1 MHVRIKILEYF
12 LVLIWI
18 CLSARLFYIQV
29 YRGNDFALL
38 SKNQHLKEE
47 ILPSSRGDILDRH
60 GRKLATDLAYYE
72 FSAEPPRVR
81 DAWKVATVFAQHLE
95 KTHNDYL
102 RILKQNKKFVY
113 LDRKVPAEKAERI
126 LQRDLIGVNYVT
138 EFKRFYRHGDIT
150 GQLTGFTDVDNVGIE
165 GLELKFNETL
175 AGIPGKRILT
185 TDALGNQKTD
195 FNYPVQKPVNGNNII
210 TTLDLDCQIIAVEEL
225 SKAIEQYNAL
235 SGTVILM
242 HPMTGEILAMASLP
256 AFDSN
261 NPGAVQSH
269 LRKNRSINDTFEPGS
284 IFKLV
289 TVAAALELGVVAPE
303 NTIFC
308 ENGQIKL
315 GNRLFRDSKPHGNLT
330 VQEVIEYS
338 SNIGTYK
345 IAEKVGAK
353 NLYKFAKKF
362 GFGSKTGIEIGGES
376 PGILRQT
383 SEWSSHSLASIAI
396 GQEIAVNAL
405 QIINSY
411 AAAANGG
418 ILMKPYIVRA
428 VSDPSGAVI
437 KEFKPQIIRRVIS
450 KRTAEILTSFFE
462 GVVDHGTAVSAKI
475 PGNTLAGKTGT
486 AQKVDQEA
494 KTYSDKDFISSFA
507 AYYPSKNPKIAGIV
521 VIDSPQETYYG
532 GTVAAPVMKNIIN
545 RITHIPGST
554 LLESFDPI
562 TENAPKKESIF
573 KIILSLVCGNHP
585 KYFPALWTTV
595 EPADDSENL
604 EEDKKSR
611 SPQSFVIKF
620 DRKDGEKNS
629 ENGPTVKN
637 QNYVNV
643 PDVTGISI
651 RDAVKILVQKRLNI
665 KITSGSGLVAEQFP
679 LPGEKVVSGT
689 ITYLRAEIAENLSGN
704 KEK

>member
-1 MHVRIKILEYF
+1 MHVRIKILGYF

-18 CLSARLFYIQV
+18 CLAARLFYIQV
-29 YRGNDFALL
+29 YSGDEFALL

-60 GRKLATDLAYYE
+60 GRELATDLAYYE
-72 FSAEPPRVR
+72 FSAEPPIVK
-81 DAWKVATVFAQHLE
+81 DAWKVATVFAQHLDDSFD
-95 KTHNDYL
+95 DYL
-102 RILKQNKKFVY
+102 RMIKQDKKFVY
-113 LDRKVPAEKAERI
+113 LDRKVSAEKAERI
-126 LQRDLIGVNYVT
+126 IQRDLKGVNYT
-138 EFKRFYRHGDIT
+138 MGFKRFYPYGDIT
-150 GQLTGFTDVDNVGIE
+150 GQLTGFTDIDNMGIE

-195 FNYPVQKPVNGNNII
+195 FNYSVQKPVNGNNII

-225 SKAIEQYNAL
+225 SKAIDQYNAL

-242 HPMTGEILAMASLP
+242 NPITGEILAMASLP

-261 NPGAVQSH
+261 DPGAVQSY

-289 TVAAALELGVVAPE
+289 TAAAALELGIVAPE
-303 NTIFC
+303 DAIFC

-315 GNRLFRDSKPHGNLT
+315 GNRFFRDSKPHGNLT

-345 IAEKVGAK
+345 IAEKVGTK
-353 NLYKFAKKF
+353 NLYKFAKIF

-376 PGILRQT
+376 PGILRET
-383 SEWSSHSLASIAI
+383 SEWTSHSLASIAI
-396 GQEIAVNAL
+396 GQEVAVNAL
-405 QIINSY
+405 QIVNSY

-428 VSDPSGAVI
+428 ISAPSGAVI

-462 GVVDHGTAVSAKI
+462 GAVDHGTAVSAKI
-475 PGNTLAGKTGT
+475 PENTIAGKTGT
-486 AQKVDQEA
+486 AQKVDQET
-494 KTYSDKDFISSFA
+494 KEYSDEDFISSFV

-521 VIDSPQETYYG
+521 IIDSPQETYYG

-554 LLESFDPI
+554 LLESVDPV
-562 TENAPKKESIF
+562 TENIQQKENIF
-573 KIILSLVCGNHP
+573 QMLSGLVSGNHP
-585 KYFPALWTTV
+585 KYFPVLYATD
-595 EPADDSENL
+595 EPADDSGNL
-604 EEDKKSR
+604 EEDKESR

-620 DRKDGEKNS
+620 DRKEGEKNS
-629 ENGPTVKN
+629 ENGPAVKN
-637 QNYVNV
+637 QNYVEV

-651 RDAVKILVQKRLNI
+651 RKAVKILVQKRLNI
-665 KITSGSGLVAEQFP
+665 KITGGSGLVAEQFP
-679 LPGEKVVSGT
+679 LPGEKILSGT
-689 ITYLRAEIAENLSGN
+689 ITYLRGGIAENLSGN